1 MSRRGSLLRGF
12 LLLVCHDWIRAHL
25 QDNYGNNDAETASRR
40 NYIADMRTWRETI
53 HTFQELPWSSNLICV
68 FSMIL
73 SRMNIIELDMWLCYT
88 CNTLIFP
95 SKQIM
100 QIEIE
105 TNKHVIWKN
114 RSLSSLY
121 ELCFHVLKWLLM
133 RTKSVF
139 LSEALK
145 EKKKHFLIFE
155 EVSLLRYLSQWGSCQ
170 FFTLTDRQSDARTH
184 ARTHAHT
191 HTQKQRNKH
200 THATPLTIHHNSP
213 YVVILFIYNYI
224 FTSFKN

>member
-1 MSRRGSLLRGF
+1 
-12 LLLVCHDWIRAHL
+12 
-25 QDNYGNNDAETASRR
+25 
-40 NYIADMRTWRETI
+40 MRTWRETI

-68 FSMIL
+68 FSTIL

-88 CNTLIFP
+88 CNTPIFP
-95 SKQIM
+95 AKQIM

-105 TNKHVIWKN
+105 TNKHVIWKY

-145 EKKKHFLIFE
+145 ERKTHFLIFE
-155 EVSLLRYLSQWGSCQ
+155 GVSLLRQLSQWGSCQ
-170 FFTLTDRQSDARTH
+170 FFTLTDRRTH
-184 ARTHAHT
+184 ARKRTYART
-191 HTQKQRNKH
+191 HTNKQTNTH
-200 THATPLTIHHNSP
+200 THATSLTIFHHNSP

-224 FTSFKN
+224 FTYFIQKLDISRSCFLPN

>member
-25 QDNYGNNDAETASRR
+25 QDNYGNNDAKTASRR

-53 HTFQELPWSSNLICV
+53 HTFQELPWSSNLVCV
-68 FSMIL
+68 FSTIL

-88 CNTLIFP
+88 CNTPIFP
-95 SKQIM
+95 AKQIM

-105 TNKHVIWKN
+105 KNKHVIWKY

-145 EKKKHFLIFE
+145 ERKTHFLIFE
-155 EVSLLRYLSQWGSCQ
+155 GVSLLRQLSQWGSCH
-170 FFTLTDRQSDARTH
+170 FFYIDRHTHTRPQTHIRT
-184 ARTHAHT
+184 HT
-191 HTQKQRNKH
+191 HTQTQTNKH
-200 THATPLTIHHNSP
+200 TRMRPL
-213 YVVILFIYNYI
+213 NY
-224 FTSFKN
+224 FPP